1 MHGRLDVVETGLLIT
16 AGQLSGI
23 TLEEGNYLRSTVF
36 LHCHTTAPTTTLDTH
51 AAARMWANDTAMKA
65 TIACEL
71 IALACALLILPSA
84 PDC

>member
-1 MHGRLDVVETGLLIT
+1 MTVAGAVGMHGRLDVVETGLLIT

-51 AAARMWANDTAMKA
+51 DQRKHT
-65 TIACEL
+65 TQ
-71 IALACALLILPSA
+71 
-84 PDC
+84 